1 MKTRGFNFTIF
12 EVRFTALDPKA
23 SSNHWC
29 WILVHTQ
36 STSSSPLSKRSSRDL
51 RGESCRGTGLV
62 RYITYRFS
70 AMTDTVF
77 FLSLFF
83 RKKYCNIYY
92 SLTASQ
98 IPFQRERDERNRYL
112 VRRLRSWPI
121 HNGFRFHR
129 YNIRNRVSRSPKHP
143 NGTVLRFHP
152 KGRKKKEKGIVKREK
167 ELSPGAERN
176 RPSEFWRSEDRFWKA
191 VPTFSNPMRVA
202 ELFSQE
208 TTWNPILHVTA
219 FFN

>member
-1 MKTRGFNFTIF
+1 MNSLHVTKTRGFNFTIF

-23 SSNHWC
+23 SNNHWC

-51 RGESCRGTGLV
+51 RGERCRGTGLV
-62 RYITYRFS
+62 RYVTYRFS

-77 FLSLFF
+77 FFSLFF
-83 RKKYCNIYY
+83 RKKNCNIYY
-92 SLTASQ
+92 SPTASQ

-121 HNGFRFHR
+121 HNGFGFHR

-143 NGTVLRFHP
+143 NGTVLRSIRKEGKIGKRDCKTRKRALTRRREKSPFRILKKWGP
-152 KGRKKKEKGIVKREK
+152 LLKGR
-167 ELSPGAERN
+167 P
-176 RPSEFWRSEDRFWKA
+176 D
-191 VPTFSNPMRVA
+191 
-202 ELFSQE
+202 
-208 TTWNPILHVTA
+208 ILESYA
-219 FFN
+219 